1 METNP
6 TKAKAT
12 APNTELAAIAM
23 PPRMARKMRAAT
35 DRMEQL
41 MKSPAQVQKEFAR
54 LNALISKLTASTDQV
69 KPKQR
74 YFDEN
79 WLAARWGMSVK
90 HVRNLRSTGVGPQ
103 VTYFG
108 RSVRY
113 RLRDIVAF
121 EKGNA
126 FASRTA
132 KEQAQ
137 KS

>member
-23 PPRMARKMRAAT
+23 PPRMARKMQAAT

-74 YFDEN
+74 YFDETGC
-79 WLAARWGMSVK
+79 ARWGMSVK
-90 HVRNLRSTGVGPQ
+90 HGRNLRSTGVGPQ

-121 EKGNA
+121 EKANA